1 MKTRKNQ
8 AVPPARRLV
17 AFTAGLALL
26 LCALEFLVRRNAALF
41 EGASHRALAKAAM
54 SETHPRVDFLFLG
67 TSRTQDGVSPAL
79 VTQALGELAPALE
92 GLRGY
97 NAAFTGSSLDTL
109 RSIAPRY
116 QRRRG
121 IGAVIIELS
130 DPQISNDPS
139 PWAEAGPAPATF
151 EDKLARQLRKL
162 ALVRYRTAFLAD
174 NLGRLPALLLFA
186 PSLGGWETRGV
197 DQVASWLGR
206 KEPAATGFD
215 ARLWTP
221 EVFTPAA
228 PPQKLAAAQDI
239 IATRLADLARSF
251 MDHGI
256 HVAFAVPPL
265 TRRWQPAPE
274 RDEMRPLFSE
284 VARRGGCEVW
294 NYAAMPVPDDLSRD
308 PSHLNS
314 RGRAHWSRALAQPI
328 ARLFEG
334 R

>member
-1 MKTRKNQ
+1 MKARRNQ
-8 AVPPARRLV
+8 AVPSAWRLV
-17 AFTAGLALL
+17 AFVAGVAVG
-26 LCALEFLVRRNAALF
+26 LCALELLVRRKAALF

-79 VTQALGELAPALE
+79 VTQALGELAPE
-92 GLRGY
+92 WGGLRGY

-116 QRRRG
+116 RGREG

-139 PWAEAGPAPATF
+139 PWAEAPPPRATF

-162 ALVRYRTAFLAD
+162 AFVRHRAAFLTD

-206 KEPAATGFD
+206 KEPAAAGFD

-228 PPQKLAAAQDI
+228 PPWRLIAAHDL
-239 IATRLADLARSF
+239 IATSLADLARSF
-251 MDHGI
+251 TDHGI

-274 RDEMRPLFSE
+274 RDELRPLFSE

-294 NYAAMPVPDDLSRD
+294 NYAAVPLPDDLSRD

-314 RGRAHWSRALAQPI
+314 RGRAHWSRALARPI

>member
-1 MKTRKNQ
+1 MKTRRNQ
-8 AVPPARRLV
+8 TIPPTWRLV
-17 AFTAGLALL
+17 AFVAGVALL
-26 LCALEFLVRRNAALF
+26 LCALELLVRHKAALF

-54 SETHPRVDFLFLG
+54 SETHPRVDLLFLG

-79 VTQALGELAPALE
+79 VTRALGELAPALE
-92 GLRGY
+92 GFHGY

-116 QRRRG
+116 QTREG
-121 IGAVIIELS
+121 LGAVIIELS

-139 PWAEAGPAPATF
+139 PWEQAVPTSVTF

-162 ALVRYRTAFLAD
+162 ALIRYRTAFLTD

-206 KEPAATGFD
+206 KEPAATDFD
-215 ARLWTP
+215 ARLWAP

-228 PPQKLAAAQDI
+228 PPRKLTAAHDI
-239 IATRLADLARSF
+239 VATRLADLARSF

-256 HVAFAVPPL
+256 RVAFAVPPL

-294 NYAAMPVPDDLSRD
+294 NYAALPLLDDFSRD